1 MFASGEVW
9 ESKFP
14 FQTKKRKE
22 SEQEEKKTA
31 RQERFGAD
39 RQGVGDGGVAREA
52 RRCESRTFVFTFS
65 QGSLEPNQT
74 SLCQRTTL
82 AHSWLLTSL
91 RQGRSAAA
99 LRNNILLS
107 ERKKKKKRRG
117 TRLIA
122 PFIRGEGGLRSA
134 SLFPRRCQTPR
145 FLRDGNREKDLK
157 WPGGRGGI
165 SGAAGTLTP
174 GPQMWGRGARI
185 GPRPLPSAGPY

>member
-1 MFASGEVW
+1 MYLFMAEFSSGVLAVFASGEVW

-14 FQTKKRKE
+14 FQTKKKRK

-39 RQGVGDGGVAREA
+39 RQGAAGA

-91 RQGRSAAA
+91 RQGCSATA

-107 ERKKKKKRRG
+107 ERKEKKKRQG
-117 TRLIA
+117 TRLIG

-134 SLFPRRCQTPR
+134 SLFPAAARRRVFCGMATGKR
-145 FLRDGNREKDLK
+145 
-157 WPGGRGGI
+157 
-165 SGAAGTLTP
+165 T
-174 GPQMWGRGARI
+174 
-185 GPRPLPSAGPY
+185 

>member
-1 MFASGEVW
+1 MGIQVSI
-9 ESKFP
+9 SK
-14 FQTKKRKE
+14 KKRKE
-22 SEQEEKKTA
+22 RANKKKRKRHARKDLEQTG
-31 RQERFGAD
+31 RGW
-39 RQGVGDGGVAREA
+39 GMGGGVAREA

-74 SLCQRTTL
+74 RLCQRTTL